1 MEASRPRRAA
11 DLHTVTSFRA
21 FFDPPARA
29 KALLKSCRS
38 DQGRASPSIRAT
50 EGAVNAPLHGGRMNV
65 GRQFLMGRPPPEG
78 RGKAT
83 DAKPGGESAKG
94 SGKMVLGRAFRR
106 RPRRAPNRRLMPF
119 EIGPMNPQGNA
130 ALI

>member
-1 MEASRPRRAA
+1 
-11 DLHTVTSFRA
+11 
-21 FFDPPARA
+21 
-29 KALLKSCRS
+29 
-38 DQGRASPSIRAT
+38 
-50 EGAVNAPLHGGRMNV
+50 MNV

-106 RPRRAPNRRLMPF
+106 PPRRAPNRRLMPF